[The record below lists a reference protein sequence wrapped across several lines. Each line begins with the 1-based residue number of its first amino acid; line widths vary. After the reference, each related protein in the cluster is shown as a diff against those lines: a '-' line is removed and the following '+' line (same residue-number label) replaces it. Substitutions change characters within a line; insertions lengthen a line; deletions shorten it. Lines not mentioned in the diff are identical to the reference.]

1 MALTCLLLVVLL
13 LLQCDRAFEPMD
25 KQASFLAHYIKDD
38 WAVYDEVRPATTTTH
53 TTHNHPLTHTTT
65 DADHQP
71 LCLSSQAYEPPTSH
85 SGPL

>member
-1 MALTCLLLVVLL
+1 MALTCLLVVLMS
-13 LLQCDRAFEPMD
+13 QCDRAFEPMD

-53 TTHNHPLTHTTT
+53 TTTHPPTYTTT
-65 DADHQP
+65 DADHRP